1 MNVRWTLLPL
11 LVAFPATVR
20 AQSPKVL
27 GRDDAEYARKLF
39 ENGYTDLA
47 EKLVAL
53 VESSGNVAPKD
64 QANLKALHLS
74 VRLDLAQK
82 ETDPYKRKDLL
93 KQILAEKEDLVKQYS
108 GSSAAEDTANTLPD
122 SYSMLGATVL
132 ACIARE
138 KDVNLIAQLQQEG
151 QKTFTTAEETLQK
164 RIEELKERKDEPAVE
179 GTYITALFN
188 LPKTYYFHALLYP
201 AGEWKKKELLEKA
214 ISAFQEFSLDYSD
227 RLLNYEGC
235 IFAGLSYKELGSKE
249 DAVKSF
255 DEAIALRELFEKDQ
269 KGVYQLDQAS
279 ADVISKAVLQKVNM
293 LLEGGTPKQ
302 AVDTAKDFFATV
314 LSPYETNNGLAVL
327 AAMGNSQISIGDDKG
342 AGETADKLIELDGN
356 GIWGQAG
363 REIQRKLV
371 EKGGGFDAAGL
382 YKIGSSF
389 VVRGQ
394 GEKALPLLRQA
405 IQACKNSKE
414 DKAVALDCW
423 LMIGTVFAQ
432 RSWNLEAALAF
443 DTGAERYPD
452 AEKAPEAVYQ
462 ALMQYVQL
470 FSLEKKPLF
479 KARIEERRKTLTSK
493 YPTHDRAAFAQLVE
507 GDQLVGEG
515 KFLEAVESY
524 NKVQASS
531 PSYFDA
537 QLKIGS
543 CYYQHAR
550 RLDKDNKK
558 QESAQFYTQAE
569 TILKKSI
576 TDFDKLSAETVNL
589 EKQSRYEN
597 NGFNARL
604 MLADLYLA
612 TGKSALV
619 LPLLE
624 NADTKYANDADKL
637 SQVWSLRI
645 RALKEQKKLDEAIKL
660 LDALAKKDPNS
671 KAIGG
676 AAGLIARELDA
687 QAQATADAKKPQD
700 ADKLWRRAADYY
712 AMSGRALL
720 KGDTL
725 RPAEVSQ
732 IAQRLYVLGL
742 TFNGVP
748 EGQDTFIG
756 FDTKK
761 IKDTKLWELS
771 AELYVA
777 SLKVSPST
785 EGQLNLARISGF
797 LGRWKQAADAFDDY
811 MRGAGSPF
819 SPQGK
824 LEPNTRPEQVLAYI
838 EMGVCELMVAAAEND
853 KNRFSLAED
862 TLDRAYKGLPPD
874 SPMWWYSCY
883 YLVKGRFDRGAYRE
897 ACDTLKLVKRSTNT
911 LGGTTSLVTAFND
924 LAKEIEKK
932 CP

>member
-1 MNVRWTLLPL
+1 MNVRWTLLPF
-11 LVAFPATVR
+11 LVAFPTALY

-53 VESSGNVAPKD
+53 IEGGNVAPKD
-64 QANLKALHLS
+64 QANLKALHLA

-82 ETDPYKRKDLL
+82 ETDPYKKKDLL
-93 KQILAEKEDLVKQYS
+93 KQILLEKEDLVKQFS

-122 SYSMLGATVL
+122 SYSMLGASVL

-138 KDVNLIAQLQQEG
+138 KDVNLIAQLQTEG
-151 QKTFTTAEETLQK
+151 QKTFATAEETLQK
-164 RIEELKERKDEPAVE
+164 RIEELKERKDEPAIE

-188 LPKTYYFHALLYP
+188 LPKTYYFHSLLYP
-201 AGEWKKKELLEKA
+201 AGDWKKKELLEKA
-214 ISAFQEFSLDYSD
+214 TSAFAEFSLDYSD

-235 IFAGLSYKELGSKE
+235 IFAGLSFKELGANE
-249 DAVKSF
+249 DAIKSF

-269 KGVYQLDQAS
+269 KGVYQLDAAS

-293 LLEGGTPKQ
+293 QVDTGATKQ
-302 AVDTAKDFFATV
+302 AIETARDFFATI
-314 LSPYETNNGLAVL
+314 LAPYETTNGLAVL
-327 AAMGNSQISIGDDKG
+327 AALGNAQFASGDEKG
-342 AGETADKLIELDGN
+342 ASETAEKLIEQDGN
-356 GIWGQAG
+356 GPWGQAG

-371 EKGGGFDAAGL
+371 ERGGGFDAAGL
-382 YKIGSSF
+382 YKIAAPF
-389 VVRGQ
+389 VSRGQ
-394 GEKALPLLRQA
+394 GDKALPLLRQA
-405 IQACKNSKE
+405 IQAAKNTKE
-414 DKAVALDCW
+414 DQATALDCW
-423 LMIGTVFAQ
+423 LLIGTVFNQ
-432 RSWNLEAALAF
+432 RGWNLEAALAF
-443 DTGAERYPD
+443 DIAAERFPS

-470 FSLEKKPLF
+470 AAAEKKPVF
-479 KARIEERRKTLTSK
+479 KTRIEERRKTLTTK

-507 GDQLVGEG
+507 GDQLVNEG

-550 RLDKDNKK
+550 RLDRENKK
-558 QESAQFYTQAE
+558 NESGQFYTQAE
-569 TILKKSI
+569 TILKKAI
-576 TDFDKLSAETVNL
+576 ADFDKLAGEAMNL

-604 MLADLYLA
+604 MLSDLYLV
-612 TGKSALV
+612 TGKSSLV

-624 NADTKYANDADKL
+624 NADSKYANDADKL
-637 SQVWSLRI
+637 GQIWSLRI
-645 RALKEQKKLDEAIKL
+645 RALKEQQKLEEAIKL

-671 KAIGG
+671 KAIGS
-676 AAGLIARELDA
+676 AAGLVARELDV
-687 QAQATADAKKPQD
+687 QAQAAHDAKKTAD

-720 KGDTL
+720 KGEAI
-725 RPAEVSQ
+725 RPGEVSA

-756 FDTKK
+756 FDTKR

-777 SLKVSPST
+777 SLKSSPST
-785 EGQLNLARISGF
+785 EGQLNLARISAF
-797 LGRWKQAADAFDDY
+797 LGRWKQAASAFDDY
-811 MRGAGSPF
+811 MRSAGTPF
-819 SPQGK
+819 TADGK
-824 LEPNTRPEQVLAYI
+824 VDRTAKPEQILAYI
-838 EMGVCELMVAAAEND
+838 EMGVCELMVANAEND
-853 KNRFSLAED
+853 KNRYSLAED
-862 TLDRAYKGLPPD
+862 TLDRAYKALPPD
-874 SPMWWYSCY
+874 TTMWWYACY
-883 YLVKGRFDRGAYRE
+883 YLIKCRYDRGAYRE
-897 ACDTLKLVKRSTNT
+897 ACDTLKLVKRATNT
-911 LGGTTSLVTAFND
+911 LGGTTSLVAPFAE
-924 LAKEIEKK
+924 LEKEVTKK
-932 CP
+932 C